1 MSVYPKVKV
10 RQEFLEEDTDVR
22 NPGLK
27 AFLSLSSPVTGKKN
41 VVVRSL
47 VEVPKCY
54 VAPKC
59 YVPHV
64 PTPRVNVTE
73 NFVDCSLSSDSSETD
88 RDSNSDEVRLH
99 IRAGPNQRPRA
110 IISSPDNDILTG
122 HKNKT
127 RDGRLSAT
135 TNGAARQNRRVQLK
149 VKSYEATDTPPDTRK
164 SKEPESNGKIDPL
177 RKKNVHKVSIKSEK
191 VPKSW
196 KF

>member
-10 RQEFLEEDTDVR
+10 RQEPLEYDTDVR
-22 NPGLK
+22 DLGLK
-27 AFLSLSSPVTGKKN
+27 AFLSLFSPVMGKKN
-41 VVVRSL
+41 VIVRSI

-54 VAPKC
+54 VPN
-59 YVPHV
+59 VPS
-64 PTPRVNVTE
+64 PQVNVTE
-73 NFVDCSLSSDSSETD
+73 DFLDCSLSSESSETEK
-88 RDSNSDEVRLH
+88 DSNNDEVRLH
-99 IRAGPNQRPRA
+99 IRAGPNLRPRA
-110 IISSPDNDILTG
+110 IISSPG

-135 TNGAARQNRRVQLK
+135 TNGAALQNRRVHLK
-149 VKSYEATDTPPDTRK
+149 VKSYEVTDTPPDTRK
-164 SKEPESNGKIDPL
+164 SKEPDSNGKIDPI

>member
-10 RQEFLEEDTDVR
+10 RQEPLEYDTDVR
-22 NPGLK
+22 DLGLK
-27 AFLSLSSPVTGKKN
+27 AFLSLFSPVMGKKN
-41 VVVRSL
+41 VIVRSI

-54 VAPKC
+54 VPN
-59 YVPHV
+59 VPS
-64 PTPRVNVTE
+64 PQVNVTE
-73 NFVDCSLSSDSSETD
+73 DFLDCSLSSESSETEK
-88 RDSNSDEVRLH
+88 DSNNDEVRLH
-99 IRAGPNQRPRA
+99 IRAGPNLRPRA
-110 IISSPDNDILTG
+110 IISSPDNDILIG

-135 TNGAARQNRRVQLK
+135 TNGAALQNRRVHLK
-149 VKSYEATDTPPDTRK
+149 VKSYEVTDTPPDTRK
-164 SKEPESNGKIDPL
+164 SKEPDSNGKIDPI